1 MIRCEY
7 NICGIVQGVGFRPFI
22 YKLANELSLSGYVL
36 NNSEGVKVEIEGFVK
51 DIELFDERLISDLP
65 PLARIDNFEKHPIDL
80 EHTNSF
86 EIIET
91 TTQNNKTT
99 LVSADVKVCDDCIQD
114 IKDTNKYKNYFATN
128 CTNCGPRYSI
138 IKTVPYDRVNTSMS
152 EFIMCDSC
160 KEEYTDPNN
169 RRYHAQPVSC
179 NDCGPKLSLLANNQ
193 SVIDSTNIYKDV
205 ARYIQDGKILAI
217 KGIGGFHLIC
227 DATNDEVV
235 SRLRSEK
242 NRPSKPFA
250 IMCKDTNQVKTIANL
265 NSKEKTLIE
274 SNKAPIVILD
284 SLNNSH
290 KILSEFTAPCIS
302 KIGVLLP
309 YTPLHIMIFEHLNT
323 PIIATSANLGG
334 EPVITTK
341 EDIYKKLPFV
351 DFVVDFNRDIINAVD
366 DSLVQVIANKEQVLR
381 IARGYAPKVI
391 KLKKKIDK
399 KILAVGAN
407 AKNTIAIAFED
418 TIIISPHIGDL
429 DSLVAFEYFIRTIET
444 FKRFYDFE
452 PDVIIHD
459 MHPNYETTKWAKK
472 QDKPLIEV
480 QHHLAHIYTVKAEY
494 ALEKKDYIGFSFDG
508 TGYGL
513 DKVNGEAR
521 DGALGYK
528 TLWGGEV
535 FINDERTYHFKY
547 IKLLGGAK
555 AIKEPRRVALAML
568 FEKYSLEELETL
580 ELDTIKAFTSSE
592 LKLLHQS
599 YLKNINSF
607 DTSSVGRLFDAIA
620 SFSNISQVISYEG
633 ESGLLIESYYD
644 EKIKDIFT
652 YTIIDG
658 VIDIKIVDFIT
669 TQTYDTKL
677 LCCMLINTLCHIVL
691 HISSKHNLDVI
702 LTGGVFQNKTL
713 LEKVIKQLEAEEKKY
728 FTSSSVPTND
738 AGISLGQIYYSLL
751 NSNI

>member
-1 MIRCEY
+1 MIRCQY
-7 NICGIVQGVGFRPFI
+7 NIFGIVQGVGFRPFI
-22 YKLANELSLSGYVL
+22 YKLASELGLSGYVL

-80 EHTNSF
+80 QHTTSF
-86 EIIET
+86 DIIET
-91 TTQNNKTT
+91 TSINNKTT
-99 LVSADVKVCDDCIQD
+99 LVSADIKVCDDCMLD
-114 IKDTNKYKNYFATN
+114 IKEKKKYKNYFATN

-138 IKTVPYDRVNTSMS
+138 IKTVPYDRVYTSMS
-152 EFIMCDSC
+152 EFVMCDSC

-179 NDCGPKLSLLANNQ
+179 VECGPKLSLLDTNKTIIEAN
-193 SVIDSTNIYKDV
+193 NIYKEI
-205 ARYIQDGKILAI
+205 ASYIKDAKILAI
-217 KGIGGFHLIC
+217 KGIGGFHLVC

-235 SRLRSEK
+235 SRLRSAK
-242 NRPSKPFA
+242 HRPSKPFA

-265 NSKEKTLIE
+265 NTKEKSLIE

-284 SLNNSH
+284 SLDSSH
-290 KILSEFTAPCIS
+290 KILSKYIAPCIS

-366 DSLVQVIANKEQVLR
+366 DSLMQVIQNKEQVLR
-381 IARGYAPKVI
+381 LARGYAPKVI

-407 AKNTIAIAFED
+407 AKNTIVIAFEY

-429 DSLVAFEYFIRTIET
+429 DSLVAFEYFQRTIET
-444 FKRFYDFE
+444 FKGFYDFE
-452 PDVIIHD
+452 PDVIVHD

-480 QHHLAHIYTVKAEY
+480 QHHLAHIYAVKAEY
-494 ALEKKDYIGFSFDG
+494 ALEKKEYIGFSFDG

-513 DKVNGEAR
+513 DKVNGEAK
-521 DGALGYK
+521 DATLGCK

-580 ELDTIKAFTSSE
+580 EFDTIKAFTSSE

-599 YLKNINSF
+599 YQKNINSF

-620 SFSNISQVISYEG
+620 SFANISQVISYEG

-644 EKIKDIFT
+644 ENIKDTFT

-658 VIDIKIVDFIT
+658 VIDIKIIDFIAT
-669 TQTYDTKL
+669 RKYDTKL
-677 LCCMLINTLCHIVL
+677 LCSMLINTLCHIVL
-691 HISSKHNLDVI
+691 HISSKHSLDII

-713 LEKVIKQLEAEEKKY
+713 LEKLVQELEKENKKY
-728 FTSSSVPTND
+728 YTSSTIPTND
-738 AGISLGQIYYSLL
+738 AGISLGQIYHAVL
-751 NSNI
+751 NHN